1 MSLLFPAKWLRQLC
15 SREAGSVSSRRS
27 PFHCL
32 QFYCRLPAAPRP
44 SDLASPRDAPALPV
58 TVAWSNTNTNHAL
71 ATPFTHALPQQPTR
85 HAPTDGPCAAV
96 QQTTTDHPTHP
107 VCPFRETKKN
117 RLFRRNRGIQCCVH
131 TSKVHYIDTA
141 SYTRHG
147 PFHHQKFT
155 APTHHCKGLCSRLKR
170 FR

>member
-71 ATPFTHALPQQPTR
+71 ATPFTHALPQQHPRSTPR
-85 HAPTDGPCAAV
+85 PMDRVPRC
-96 QQTTTDHPTHP
+96 TDHHRSPNP
-107 VCPFRETKKN
+107 SCLSIPRNEKDRIDFSDGMN
-117 RLFRRNRGIQCCVH
+117 RRNTMLCTYSYGTLHRHSIVY
-131 TSKVHYIDTA
+131 TSRPISSPEIHSTDT
-141 SYTRHG
+141 S
-147 PFHHQKFT
+147 
-155 APTHHCKGLCSRLKR
+155 L
-170 FR
+170 